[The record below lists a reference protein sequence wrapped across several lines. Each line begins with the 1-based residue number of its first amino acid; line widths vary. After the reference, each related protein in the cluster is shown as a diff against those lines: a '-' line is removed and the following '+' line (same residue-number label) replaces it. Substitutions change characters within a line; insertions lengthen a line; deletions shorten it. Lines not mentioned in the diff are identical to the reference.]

1 MRKLI
6 IILIL
11 AAGILCGAIVGGFFA
26 LIHDLP
32 PIRSLESFQPSAITR
47 INSADGVLLAELFA
61 ERRQPVPLGV
71 IPVALKQGLLITED
85 RNFYHHS
92 GIDFKGILRA
102 IVKDIRAGRFVEG
115 ASTITQQLTKTLFL
129 TPRKTLRRKL
139 REAFLALQLERRYTK
154 NEILELYLNQ
164 IYLGS
169 GAYGVEMAAR
179 RYFGKSVKALD
190 LAQCALIAGLPR
202 APTRYS
208 PLVNPELAVKR
219 RNLVLKQ
226 MHEAGLITT
235 AQYRRAAAQPL
246 QLAPPHD
253 SRRRAPWFVDYVRRR
268 LEKQLGSDLLYKG
281 GLTVTTTLSFALQQ
295 TAEKALSHGLE
306 ALEKRM
312 RAHHITAVP
321 QGALV
326 ALDVHN
332 GAILAMAGGSDYEQS
347 GFNRAVDARRQPGSA
362 FKPIVF
368 AAAIAQGFSQNRL
381 ILDAPVAFP
390 GAGGRQWRPENFS
403 RNYLGEITLRRA
415 LALSRNIPAV
425 RLLDTLGPAA
435 VVSFAHRLGISSPLK
450 PNLSLA
456 LGTSEV
462 SLLELTGAYAVF
474 ANAGRAVPPFAVQEV
489 VGPDGRVVWR
499 PEQKIY
505 TAMSRSA
512 AAIMCDMLQSVIQE
526 GTGRKAR
533 VIKRPVAGKTGT
545 TNDYRDA
552 LFVGFSP
559 GLAAGVWVG
568 RDIPG
573 TLGRGETGARAALP
587 VWIEFMGPALAH
599 RPYEEF
605 DVPDDTVQ
613 AFMDPV
619 SGRRAI
625 AGARGAVKALFR
637 KGSEPHTT
645 R

>member
-6 IILIL
+6 IFLIL
-11 AAGILCGAIVGGFFA
+11 TTGILCGIMVGGFLA

-47 INSADGVLLAELFA
+47 IHSADGVLLDELFA
-61 ERRQPVPLGV
+61 QRRQPVALAV
-71 IPVALKQGLLITED
+71 IPEALKQGLLITED

-102 IVKDIRAGRFVEG
+102 VVKDIRAGRFVEG

-154 NEILELYLNQ
+154 DEILELYLNQ

-179 RYFGKSVKALD
+179 RYFGKPVKDLD
-190 LAQCALIAGLPR
+190 LAQCALIAGLPK

-208 PLVNPELAVKR
+208 PLVNPKLAVKR
-219 RNLVLKQ
+219 RNLVLRQ
-226 MHEAGLITT
+226 MQAAGLIS
-235 AQYRRAAAQPL
+235 AGQYRRAAGQPL
-246 QLAPPHD
+246 QLAPAPAK
-253 SRRRAPWFVDYVRRR
+253 RRRAPYFVDYVRRR
-268 LEKQLGSDLLYKG
+268 LEKRLGADLLYKG

-295 TAEKALSHGLE
+295 TAEQALTHGLE
-306 ALEKRM
+306 ALQGRM
-312 RAHHITAVP
+312 RAHGVTGAP

-326 ALDVHN
+326 AVDVHT
-332 GAILAMAGGSDYEQS
+332 GAILTMVGGRDYGQS
-347 GFNRAVDARRQPGSA
+347 SYNRAVDARRQPGSA
-362 FKPIVF
+362 FKPVVF
-368 AAAIAQGFSQNRL
+368 AAAVAQGFPQNRL
-381 ILDAPVAFP
+381 ILDAPVAFR
-390 GAGGRQWRPENFS
+390 GASGRQWRPKNFS
-403 RNYLGEITLRRA
+403 GSYLGEITLRRA

-425 RLLDTLGPAA
+425 RLIDTMGPAA
-435 VVSFAHRLGISSPLK
+435 VVSFAHRLGITSPLG

-462 SLLELTGAYAVF
+462 SLLELTAAYAVF
-474 ANAGRAVPPFAVQEV
+474 ANAGRAVLPFAVQKV
-489 VGPDGRVVWR
+489 VDPNGRVIWR
-499 PEQKIY
+499 PERKISSVMPR
-505 TAMSRSA
+505 AA
-512 AAIMCDMLQSVIQE
+512 AAIMCDMLQGVIQE

-533 VIKRPVAGKTGT
+533 VIRRPVAGKTGT

-568 RDIPG
+568 RDMPG

-587 VWIEFMGPALAH
+587 VWIEFMQAALAN
-599 RPYEEF
+599 RSYEDF
-605 DVPDDTVQ
+605 DIPDDTVQ
-613 AFMDPV
+613 RFMDPG
-619 SGRRAI
+619 SGRLEAPGTRS
-625 AGARGAVKALFR
+625 AVKALFR
-637 KGSEPHTT
+637 KGRET
-645 R
+645 RPAS

>member
-11 AAGILCGAIVGGFFA
+11 AAGILCGVIVGGFLA

-32 PIRSLESFQPSAITR
+32 PIRSLESFHPSAITR
-47 INSADGVLLAELFA
+47 INSADSVLLAEFFA
-61 ERRQPVPLGV
+61 ERRQPVPLGL

-179 RYFGKSVKALD
+179 RYFGKSVKDLE

-208 PLVNPELAVKR
+208 PLINPELAVKR
-219 RNLVLKQ
+219 RNLVLRQ
-226 MHEAGLITT
+226 MREAGLITAT
-235 AQYRRAAAQPL
+235 QYRRAVAQPL
-246 QLAPPHD
+246 QLAQPHG

-268 LEKQLGSDLLYKG
+268 LEKHLGADLLYKG

-295 TAEKALSHGLE
+295 TAGKALSHGLE
-306 ALEKRM
+306 TLEKRM
-312 RAHHITAVP
+312 RAHHIPAVP

-326 ALDVHN
+326 AVDVHT
-332 GAILAMAGGSDYEQS
+332 GAILAMVGGGDYEQS
-347 GFNRAVDARRQPGSA
+347 NFNRAVDARRQPGSA

-390 GAGGRQWRPENFS
+390 GAGGHQWRPENFS
-403 RNYLGEITLRRA
+403 RSYLGEITLRRA

-435 VVSFAHRLGISSPLK
+435 VVSFAHRLGIASPLK

-462 SLLELTGAYAVF
+462 SLLELTAAYAVF
-474 ANAGRAVPPFAVQEV
+474 ASAGRAVSPFAVREV
-489 VGPDGRVVWR
+489 VDPRGRVVWR
-499 PEQKIY
+499 PERKIH
-505 TAMSRSA
+505 TVMSRSA
-512 AAIMCDMLQSVIQE
+512 AAIMCDMLQGVIQE

-533 VIKRPVAGKTGT
+533 VIQRPIAGKTGT

-619 SGRRAI
+619 SGRPVAP
-625 AGARGAVKALFR
+625 GTHGAVKALFR
-637 KGSEPHTT
+637 KGSEPHTV